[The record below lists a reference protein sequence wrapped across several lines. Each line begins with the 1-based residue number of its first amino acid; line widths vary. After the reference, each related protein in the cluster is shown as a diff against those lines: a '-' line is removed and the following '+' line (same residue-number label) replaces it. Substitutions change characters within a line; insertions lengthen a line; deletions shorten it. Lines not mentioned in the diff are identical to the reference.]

1 MLSQLKSLIPGAE
14 NWPTF
19 VRNESEQFE
28 ARVSMVRVEKSP
40 SILLAG
46 MEGSQ
51 LPIAVAH
58 GEGRAEF
65 RDSAHLRSM
74 QSSSQIAL
82 RYIDNYG
89 QATTRYPANPN
100 GSPSGITGLTTPDG
114 RVTIMMPHPER
125 VTRAVAIPGD
135 RQSGPKM
142 APGYVCSATLGF
154 GWVNEDTLIGEQ

>member
-1 MLSQLKSLIPGAE
+1 MFSQLKELIPGADS
-14 NWPTF
+14 WPRF

-28 ARVSMVRVEKSP
+28 ARVALVQVEQSP

-46 MEGSQ
+46 MEGSR

-74 QSSSQIAL
+74 QGSAQVAL
-82 RYIDNYG
+82 RYVDNYG
-89 QATTRYPANPN
+89 QVTTHYPSNPN

-125 VTRAVAIPGD
+125 VVRAVTNSWRPAEWTRDGAWM
-135 RQSGPKM
+135 RLFRN
-142 APGYVCSATLGF
+142 ARVWLG
-154 GWVNEDTLIGEQ
+154 